1 MTRFQL
7 ILPVAYHNVTK
18 KLTGCTERVPIYT
31 KLTIRPIAFRIC
43 VTCYRQKLTVWP
55 GKSISCKKTPQNWLF
70 WWTQI
75 WITLL
80 WKALDTKWLT
90 RTQTRST
97 TLGGMTVQTSYV
109 GGQWHQN
116 WADTSPQH
124 FFLSWHGNLRK
135 VIFLVKCSVPENFQR
150 ANFLRPVPTES
161 LCTQDS
167 ENIVGLGDWASVSS
181 GSKWDWLCY
190 EKSRGVANQSHSANF
205 GPIAWKQI
213 EPGVPISESMF
224 YSFQNDRTKN
234 WRSVFF

>member
-1 MTRFQL
+1 MHKFNEYIDSHQ
-7 ILPVAYHNVTK
+7 YN
-18 KLTGCTERVPIYT
+18 KLTTNTVNLSIGLNCLLCSTSTFQFHRQGLLSLCTERVPIYT
-31 KLTIRPIAFRIC
+31 KLTIRPIAFRIY

-124 FFLSWHGNLRK
+124 FFLSWHGNSRT
-135 VIFLVKCSVPENFQR
+135 VIFC
-150 ANFLRPVPTES
+150 
-161 LCTQDS
+161 
-167 ENIVGLGDWASVSS
+167 W
-181 GSKWDWLCY
+181 
-190 EKSRGVANQSHSANF
+190 
-205 GPIAWKQI
+205 
-213 EPGVPISESMF
+213 
-224 YSFQNDRTKN
+224 
-234 WRSVFF
+234 